1 MEQDVCTIPK
11 KIHQIWIGH
20 QEIPEHCAAFGR
32 EMREMH
38 PDWEYKLWSHE
49 DIFEDLYK
57 DDPFLQNYV
66 KEPDLYKWAFI
77 ADRIR
82 LLLLRDFGGI
92 YCDLDAKPIRPF
104 DIIVDNLNPK
114 ITFFAGMKPSQNNNT
129 LIDCTV
135 YGSSPNSRIIQE
147 CLDVYTRT
155 NWAHGCKTFNDRIIE
170 KMEDDVAIFGYEY
183 FYNWQIN
190 DKTIVLHDIEETR
203 LFSWVDNTKLF
214 KGW

>member
-1 MEQDVCTIPK
+1 MEQENCAIPK
-11 KIHQIWIGH
+11 KLHQIWIGK

-32 EMREMH
+32 EMKEMH
-38 PDWEYKLWSHE
+38 PEWEYKLWGHE
-49 DIFEDLYK
+49 EIFEDLYK
-57 DDPFLQNYV
+57 DDPYLQNYV
-66 KEPDLYKWAFI
+66 KDPDIYKWAFM

-82 LLLLRDFGGI
+82 LLLLRDFGGV

-104 DIIVDNLNPK
+104 DVIVDDLHPR
-114 ITFFAGMKPSQNNNT
+114 ITFFAGMKPGQDNNT

-135 YGSSPNSRIIQE
+135 YGSTPNSRIINE
-147 CLDVYTRT
+147 CLDCYVRF

-170 KMEDDVAIFGYEY
+170 KMDSDCAIFGHEY

-190 DKTIVLHDIEETR
+190 DKTVVLHDVEETR
-203 LFSWVDNTKLF
+203 LFSWVDNEKLF

>member
-1 MEQDVCTIPK
+1 MEQGNCAIPK

-32 EMREMH
+32 EMQEMH
-38 PDWEYKLWSHE
+38 PDWEYKLWRHD
-49 DIFEDLYK
+49 DIFNDVYK

-66 KEPDLYKWAFI
+66 KDPDLYKWAFI

-104 DIIVDNLNPK
+104 DIIVDNLHPD

-135 YGSSPNSRIIQE
+135 YGSTPNSRIIQE
-147 CLDVYTRT
+147 CLDCYTRVT
-155 NWAHGCKTFNDRIIE
+155 WAHGCKTFNDRIIE
-170 KMEDDVAIFGYEY
+170 KMDRDCAIFGYEY

-190 DKTIVLHDIEETR
+190 DKTIVLHDVEETR
-203 LFSWVDNTKLF
+203 LFSWVDNDRLF

>member
-1 MEQDVCTIPK
+1 MEQEYCAIPK

-20 QEIPEHCAAFGR
+20 QEIPEHCAAFGN
-32 EMREMH
+32 EMQEMH
-38 PDWEYKLWSHE
+38 PGWEYKLWTHDE
-49 DIFEDLYK
+49 IFNELYK
-57 DDPFLQNYV
+57 DDAFLQNYV
-66 KEPDLYKWAFI
+66 KDPDLYRWAFI

-104 DIIVDNLNPK
+104 DIIVDNLHPR

-135 YGSSPNSRIIQE
+135 YGSAPNSRIINE
-147 CLDVYTRT
+147 CLDCYTRI

-170 KMEDDVAIFGYEY
+170 KMSDDIAIFGYEY

-190 DKTIVLHDIEETR
+190 DKTIILHDVEETR
-203 LFSWVDNTKLF
+203 LFSWVDNDSLF
-214 KGW
+214 KDW